1 MLRKRIIF
9 ALIYSDGNFMQSRN
23 FRLQKVGNLHWLEKN
38 YKFQNIAF
46 ALDELIVL
54 NASKGEKNMPE
65 FASTISKLVND
76 VFIPIA
82 AGGGIKTMEDA
93 ELLFKSGADKI
104 VLNSLFIQDPSMV
117 KELIKYYGSQ
127 SVVASIDCKL
137 NESQYD
143 IFINDGLIKIEFT
156 LLDYIKYLEELG
168 VGEIYL
174 NSIDKDGTG
183 FGYDQTLIEIVNK
196 HTSLP
201 LIIAGGAGNENHLA
215 QGLKIENVSAVAT
228 ANLFNFIGN
237 GLPNA
242 RNQIIDA
249 NENIAN
255 WSRNNYIT
263 NLTKKI
269 NNNYVYKNQK
279 MQNWRKY

>member
-9 ALIYSDGNFMQSRN
+9 ALIFSDGSFMQSRN

-54 NASKGEKNMPE
+54 NATKGEKNIEE
-65 FASTISKLVND
+65 FASTISKLVNN

-82 AGGGIKTMEDA
+82 AGGGIQTMEDA

-104 VLNSLFIQDPSMV
+104 VLNSLFINDPSMV
-117 KELIKYYGSQ
+117 KELIKNYGSQ

-137 NESQYD
+137 NRNSYE
-143 IFINDGLIKIEFT
+143 IFIKDGSLKIDVEIKE
-156 LLDYIKYLEELG
+156 YINYLEELG

-183 FGYDQTLIEIVNK
+183 FGYDQELVEKVNK
-196 HTSLP
+196 ATRLP

-242 RNQIIDA
+242 RNQIIES

-255 WSRNNYIT
+255 WSINNYIT
-263 NLTKKI
+263 KE
-269 NNNYVYKNQK
+269 
-279 MQNWRKY
+279 

>member
-54 NASKGEKNMPE
+54 NASKGEKRMLE
-65 FASTISKLVND
+65 FADTISKLVND

-82 AGGGIKTMEDA
+82 AGGGIRTVEDA
-93 ELLFKSGADKI
+93 DLLFKSGADKI
-104 VLNSLFIQDPSMV
+104 VLNSLLIQNPEMV
-117 KELIKYYGSQ
+117 KEIIRNYGSQ
-127 SVVASIDCKL
+127 SVVACIDCKL
-137 NESQYD
+137 KEDVYE
-143 IFINDGLIKIEFT
+143 IFIKDGSLKI
-156 LLDYIKYLEELG
+156 DYELSEYIDYLEQLG

-183 FGYDQTLIEIVNK
+183 FGFDQKLIDSVNRI
-196 HTSLP
+196 TNLP
-201 LIIAGGAGNENHLA
+201 LIIAGGAGNESHLEH
-215 QGLKIENVSAVAT
+215 GLKIENVSAVAT
-228 ANLFNFIGN
+228 ANLFNFIGD

-242 RNQIIDA
+242 RKKIIV
-249 NENIAN
+249 NNINIAN
-255 WSRNNYIT
+255 WHDSICD
-263 NLTKKI
+263 
-269 NNNYVYKNQK
+269 
-279 MQNWRKY
+279 

>member
-9 ALIYSDGNFMQSRN
+9 ALVYSEGNFMQSRN

-54 NASKGEKNMPE
+54 DATKEVKNINE
-65 FASTISKLVND
+65 FALTISKLVNN
-76 VFIPIA
+76 VFIPVA

-104 VLNSLFIQDPSMV
+104 VLNSLLIQDPNMV
-117 KELIKYYGSQ
+117 KEIIRNYGSQ

-137 NESQYD
+137 NGGQYE
-143 IFINDGLIKIEFT
+143 IFINDGSLKINFT
-156 LLDYIKYLEELG
+156 LKDFIKYLEELS

-174 NSIDKDGTG
+174 NSIDKDGSG
-183 FGYDQTLIEIVNK
+183 FGYDQTLIESVNQQ
-196 HTSLP
+196 TSLP

-242 RNQIIDA
+242 RNKIIES

-255 WSRNNYIT
+255 WNNNNYIT
-263 NLTKKI
+263 N
-269 NNNYVYKNQK
+269 
-279 MQNWRKY
+279 

>member
-9 ALIYSDGNFMQSRN
+9 ALIYSNGSFMQSRN

-54 NASKGEKNMPE
+54 NATKGEKNMTE
-65 FASTISKLVND
+65 FASTISKLVNN

-82 AGGGIKTMEDA
+82 AGGGIQTMEDA
-93 ELLFKSGADKI
+93 ELLFK
-104 VLNSLFIQDPSMV
+104 NPSIV
-117 KELIKYYGSQ
+117 KELIKNYGSQ
-127 SVVASIDCKL
+127 SVIASVDCKL
-137 NESQYD
+137 NGSVYE
-143 IFINDGLIKIEFT
+143 IFIKDGTQKIDFE
-156 LLDYIKYLEELG
+156 LLEYINYLEKLE

-183 FGYDQTLIEIVNK
+183 FGYDQTLIELVNK
-196 HTSLP
+196 ATCLP

-215 QGLKIENVSAVAT
+215 QGLKIENVGAVAT
-228 ANLFNFIGN
+228 ANLFNFIGD

-242 RNQIIDA
+242 RKQIINS

-255 WSRNNYIT
+255 WSINNYI
-263 NLTKKI
+263 I
-269 NNNYVYKNQK
+269 N
-279 MQNWRKY
+279 